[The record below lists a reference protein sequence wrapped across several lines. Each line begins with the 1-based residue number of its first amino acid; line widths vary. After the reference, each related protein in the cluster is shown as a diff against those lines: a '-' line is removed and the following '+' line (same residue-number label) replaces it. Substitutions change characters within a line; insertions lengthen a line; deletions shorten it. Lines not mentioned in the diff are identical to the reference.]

1 MKKSKIVIIVGLVI
15 CVEVLELILQHQ
27 ACVRLQAEVLARQH
41 DVNELPR
48 LLAENQRLSNRV
60 ASAAAA
66 SSNLASQQDELNRLR
81 TKVATQDRQLQALQ
95 TELAVPSS
103 LPAFQSLPGSNRFVY
118 LPRNAWNYAGYSTP
132 EAALQSMLWA
142 TFQGNMSALRAS
154 LTPEELARRQG
165 NAWKDK
171 TEDQIAAAGMQGLA
185 SAEGLQILNIQMSSE
200 DQAHFT
206 LYFTGQEHPD
216 QPLWFDLKRIDGEW
230 KADGAEHRLTGL

>member
-1 MKKSKIVIIVGLVI
+1 MKKSKIVIFVGLVI
-15 CVEVLELILQHQ
+15 FGEVLGLMLQQQ
-27 ACVRLQAEVLARQH
+27 ARVRLQAEVLARQH

-48 LLAENQRLSNRV
+48 LLEENQRLSNRV
-60 ASAAAA
+60 PSASVA
-66 SSNLASQQDELNRLR
+66 SSHLASQQDELNRLR
-81 TKVATQDRQLQALQ
+81 AKVATQNRQLQELQ
-95 TELAVPSS
+95 TELAAPSS
-103 LPAFQSLPGSNRFVY
+103 LLAFQSLAGSNRFVY
-118 LPRNAWNYAGYSTP
+118 LPRDAWNYAGYSTP

-142 TFQGNMSALRAS
+142 TFQGDMSALRAS
-154 LTPEELARRQG
+154 LTPEELARRQS

-185 SAEGLQILNIQMSSE
+185 SAEGLQILNIQMTSE

>member
-1 MKKSKIVIIVGLVI
+1 MKKSTIVIIVGLVI
-15 CVEVLELILQHQ
+15 FGEVLGLILQHQ
-27 ACVRLQAEVLARQH
+27 ARVRLRAEVLARQD

-48 LLAENQRLSNRV
+48 LVVENQRLSNRV
-60 ASAAAA
+60 SSASVV

-81 TKVATQDRQLQALQ
+81 AKVAAQNRQLQELQ

-103 LPAFQSLPGSNRFVY
+103 LPAFQSLAGSNRFVY
-118 LPRNAWNYAGYSTP
+118 LPREAWNYAGYSTP

-142 TFQGNMSALRAS
+142 TFQGDMSTLRAS
-154 LTPEELARRQG
+154 LTPDELARRQS
-165 NAWKDK
+165 NAWKGK
-171 TEDQIAAAGMQGLA
+171 TEDQIATAGMQGLA
-185 SAEGLQILNIQMSSE
+185 SAEGLQILNIQLSE
-200 DQAHFT
+200 NQAHFT

>member
-1 MKKSKIVIIVGLVI
+1 MKKSKIVIIVGLVLFG
-15 CVEVLELILQHQ
+15 EVLGLILQHQ
-27 ACVRLQAEVLARQH
+27 ARVRLQAEVLARQD
-41 DVNELPR
+41 DVDELPR

-60 ASAAAA
+60 FSASVA

-81 TKVATQDRQLQALQ
+81 AKVAAQNRQQQELQ
-95 TELAVPSS
+95 TELAVPPS
-103 LPAFQSLPGSNRFVY
+103 LPAFQSLAGSNRFVY
-118 LPRNAWNYAGYSTP
+118 LPRDAWNYAGYSTP

-142 TFQGNMSALRAS
+142 TFQGDLSALRAS
-154 LTPEELARRQG
+154 LTPDELARRQR

-185 SAEGLQILNIQMSSE
+185 SAEGLQILNIQMSE
-200 DQAHFT
+200 NQAHFT
-206 LYFTGQEHPD
+206 LYITGQEHPD